1 MSIERRQRKKG
12 SVWLVR
18 WRDHGRSRLRT
29 FDRKRDAEAFEAQ
42 VRLAKRQ
49 DVLGQL
55 DAGRQP
61 LKEFFGTWWR
71 LYAEQ
76 HLAARTRIMYAD
88 LRDRLLIP
96 RLGEL
101 QLRRITPEA
110 VQRLQVDLRSEGVGE
125 EMVRKALV
133 LLQSVMERA
142 VEWGHVHA
150 NPVKPVRKPRQARK
164 RAVRAL
170 PPEVV
175 EAIRARLR
183 LRDAVLVSVMAYSG
197 LRPSEALALR
207 WGDVRQSVLLV
218 ERALAL
224 GEVQP
229 TKTRRVRSVRL
240 LRPLR
245 DDLLEWR
252 MASGRPDD
260 EQWVFPMRDGR
271 AWTDTA
277 TRNWRRRIFNPAA
290 KAAGVSAPRPYDLR
304 HSFVSLMLAE
314 GISVVEIAEEVGN
327 SPSVCLNTY
336 GHVIRELK
344 GQERRSAEDLVRAAR
359 EDEGVKNVSSAAAVD
374 PSATLPPT

>member
-1 MSIERRQRKKG
+1 M
-12 SVWLVR
+12 
-18 WRDHGRSRLRT
+18 
-29 FDRKRDAEAFEAQ
+29 
-42 VRLAKRQ
+42 
-49 DVLGQL
+49 
-55 DAGRQP
+55 
-61 LKEFFGTWWR
+61 
-71 LYAEQ
+71 
-76 HLAARTRIMYAD
+76 
-88 LRDRLLIP
+88 
-96 RLGEL
+96 
-101 QLRRITPEA
+101 
-110 VQRLQVDLRSEGVGE
+110 
-125 EMVRKALV
+125 
-133 LLQSVMERA
+133 
-142 VEWGHVHA
+142 
-150 NPVKPVRKPRQARK
+150 
-164 RAVRAL
+164 
-170 PPEVV
+170 
-175 EAIRARLR
+175 EAIRAQLR
-183 LRDAVLVSVMAYSG
+183 LRDAVLVSVMAYAG

-277 TRNWRRRIFNPAA
+277 SRNWRRRIFNPAA

-314 GISVVEIAEEVGN
+314 GVSVVEIAEEVGN

-344 GQERRSAEDLVRAAR
+344 GQKQCSAESLVRAAR
-359 EDEGVKNVSSAAAVD
+359 EDKGVKNVSRAAAVD
-374 PSATLPPT
+374 PSGTLPPT

>member
-1 MSIERRQRKKG
+1 MSVERRQRKKG

-18 WRDHGRSRLRT
+18 WRDHGRSRIRT

-49 DVLGQL
+49 DALGQL

-76 HLAARTRIMYAD
+76 HLAPRTRELYVD

-101 QLRRITPEA
+101 HLRRITPEA
-110 VQRLQVDLRSEGVGE
+110 VQRLQVDLRNTGVGD

-142 VEWGHVHA
+142 VEWGYVQT
-150 NPVKPVRKPRQARK
+150 NPVKPVKKPRQGRK
-164 RAVRAL
+164 RAVRPL
-170 PPEVV
+170 PPEIV
-175 EAIRARLR
+175 EAIRAQLR
-183 LRDAVLVSVMAYSG
+183 QRDAALVSVMAYAG

-224 GEVQP
+224 GDVQP
-229 TKTRRVRSVRL
+229 TKTRRLRSVRL
-240 LRPLR
+240 LRPLK
-245 DDLLEWR
+245 DDLREWR

-260 EQWVFPMRDGR
+260 EEWVFPMRGGG

-277 TRNWRRRIFNPAA
+277 YRNWRRRIFNPAA

-304 HSFVSLMLAE
+304 HSFVSLLLAE
-314 GISVVEIAEEVGN
+314 GLSVVEIAEEVGN
-327 SPSVCLNTY
+327 SPSVSLNTY

-344 GQERRSAEDLVRAAR
+344 GQEQRAAESLIRAAR
-359 EDEGVKNVSSAAAVD
+359 EEEGVKNVSRTATVD
-374 PSATLPPT
+374 PSTTLPST

>member
-1 MSIERRQRKKG
+1 MSVERRQRQKG

-18 WRDHGRSRLRT
+18 WRDHGRSRIRT

-42 VRLAKRQ
+42 IRLAKRQ
-49 DVLGQL
+49 DALGQL
-55 DAGRQP
+55 DAGSQP
-61 LKEFFGTWWR
+61 LTEFFGTWWR

-76 HLAARTRIMYAD
+76 HLAARTRTLYAD

-110 VQRLQVDLRSEGVGE
+110 VQTLQVDLRNKGVGE

-142 VEWGHVHA
+142 VEWGYLQA
-150 NPVKPVRKPRQARK
+150 NPVKPVRKPRQGRK
-164 RAVRAL
+164 RAVRPL
-170 PPEVV
+170 PPEIV
-175 EAIRARLR
+175 EAIRAQLR
-183 LRDAVLVSVMAYSG
+183 LRDATLVSVMAYAG
-197 LRPSEALALR
+197 LRPSEALGLR
-207 WGDVRQSVLLV
+207 WGDVRESSLLV
-218 ERALAL
+218 ERALAQ
-224 GEVQP
+224 GEAQP

-245 DDLLEWR
+245 DDLREWR

-260 EQWVFPMRDGR
+260 MTWVFPMSDGR

-277 TRNWRRRIFNPAA
+277 SRNWRRRIFNPAA
-290 KAAGVSAPRPYDLR
+290 KAADVSAPRPYDLR

-314 GISVVEIAEEVGN
+314 GVSVVEIAEEVGN
-327 SPSVCLNTY
+327 SPSVSLDTY
-336 GHVIRELK
+336 GHVISELK
-344 GQERRSAEDLVRAAR
+344 GQERRSAETLIRAAR
-359 EDEGVKNVSSAAAVD
+359 ENEGVRNVSRGAGVD
-374 PSATLPPT
+374 PSGALPST